1 MKKLRRYLVFCFLFV
16 ICTAVTACGGS
27 PAETSGTEETKLS
40 DGVYSAEFDTD
51 GSMFHV
57 NEAYDGK
64 GILTVKDG
72 KMTIHVTLPS
82 KNTVN
87 LFRGTAEDAQK
98 EGADLLMPTLDTVS
112 YGDGT
117 RDEVYGF
124 DIPVPYIGKEFD
136 CALVGKK
143 GKWYDHKVI
152 VSDPVRIIDD
162 GEYTVEVRLSG
173 GSGKASVTSP
183 AKITVAEGQI
193 TAEIVWSSPNY
204 EYMTLD
210 GTRYDRVNTEGNSTF
225 IIPVV
230 LDREISVSALTTAM
244 SEPHLIDYTL
254 FFDGT
259 TVK

>member
-1 MKKLRRYLVFCFLFV
+1 MRRYLVFCLLFV
-16 ICTAVTACGGS
+16 LCSAVTACGGS
-27 PAETSGTEETKLS
+27 PDDTSGPAETKLT

-51 GSMFHV
+51 SSMFHV
-57 NEAYDGK
+57 NEAHDGK
-64 GILTVKDG
+64 GVLTVKDG

-98 EGADLLMPTLDTVS
+98 EGAELLMPTLDTVS

-117 RDEVYGF
+117 QEEVYGF

-136 CALVGKK
+136 CALIGTK
-143 GKWYDHKVI
+143 GKWYDHKVS
-152 VSDPVRIIDD
+152 VSDPVRIIED
-162 GEYTVEVRLSG
+162 GEYTVEVTLSG
-173 GSGKASVTSP
+173 GSGRASVASP
-183 AKITVAEGQI
+183 SKITVAGGQI

-210 GTRYDRVNTEGNSTF
+210 GVRYDRVNTEGNSTF
-225 IIPVV
+225 IIPVT
-230 LDREISVSALTTAM
+230 LDSEIAVSALTTAM